1 MSNLRFFTVKNER
14 NPQEA
19 GTMPQTAQTA
29 QISNVRQM
37 VKSPILDPYFTA
49 KLQDLTSQYAEQQ
62 QAVDNT
68 KWRIAQ
74 EVNDNYS
81 EHRAIFA
88 GDKEMYYIECS
99 RIANDGLSVRIFGES
114 GETLRRWAEV
124 AATYENMPNAETF
137 LEALSFDH
145 LEKARKLA
153 RDGRIQ
159 APDHALAV
167 AVNEGLSADDMK
179 ERFDPS
185 SAPHPYDV
193 ISGHLA
199 YMADRSHWEFIKSAD
214 VLDAVLSHV
223 KGIEYIVKEYLKGEN
238 KCE

>member
-1 MSNLRFFTVKNER
+1 
-14 NPQEA
+14 
-19 GTMPQTAQTA
+19 MPQTAENTQF
-29 QISNVRQM
+29 SNVRQM
-37 VKSPILDPYFTA
+37 VKSTNLDPEFVQTLQA
-49 KLQDLTSQYAEQQ
+49 KTRQYEEATSYA
-62 QAVDNT
+62 DYH
-68 KWRIAQ
+68 KWGIAIM
-74 EVNDNYS
+74 VNDMWP
-81 EHRAIFA
+81 EHAGMFS
-88 GDKEMYYIECS
+88 GDKKSFYAECS
-99 RIANDGLSVRIFGES
+99 RVANDGLSVRIFGES
-114 GETLRRWAEV
+114 GETLRRWCDV

-137 LEALSFDH
+137 LDALSFDH

-167 AVNEGLSADDMK
+167 AVDEGLSADDMK

-214 VLDAVLSHV
+214 VRDAVMSHV
-223 KGIEYIVKEYLKGEN
+223 TAIDTMVRIYLESEEKAI
-238 KCE
+238 

>member
-1 MSNLRFFTVKNER
+1 MRL
-14 NPQEA
+14 
-19 GTMPQTAQTA
+19 
-29 QISNVRQM
+29 
-37 VKSPILDPYFTA
+37 
-49 KLQDLTSQYAEQQ
+49 YA
-62 QAVDNT
+62 
-68 KWRIAQ
+68 I
-74 EVNDNYS
+74 
-81 EHRAIFA
+81 
-88 GDKEMYYIECS
+88 
-99 RIANDGLSVRIFGES
+99 LSVRIFGES

-199 YMADRSHWEFIKSAD
+199 YMADRSHWEFIKSAEAK
-214 VLDAVLSHV
+214 DAVLALV
-223 KGIEYIVKEYLKGEN
+223 DEIDTIVQLYLATEGKA
-238 KCE
+238 K

>member
-1 MSNLRFFTVKNER
+1 MINTE
-14 NPQEA
+14 
-19 GTMPQTAQTA
+19 TA

-37 VKSPILDPYFTA
+37 VEATKLDGDFRHTIKNY
-49 KLQDLTSQYAEQQ
+49 SYQYAANQRK
-62 QAVDNT
+62 ADNT
-68 KWRIAQ
+68 KWLLAKD
-74 EVNDNYS
+74 VNEWWP
-81 EHRAIFA
+81 EHAGIFS
-88 GDKEMYYIECS
+88 GDKKSYYAEVS
-99 RIANDGLSVRIFGES
+99 RVANSCHSVNILGES
-114 GETLRRWAEV
+114 GETLRRWCDV

-137 LEALSFDH
+137 LDALSFDH

-214 VLDAVLSHV
+214 VRDAVMAHV
-223 KGIEYIVKEYLKGEN
+223 KGIEYIVKEYLEKEG
-238 KCE
+238 KVI

>member
-1 MSNLRFFTVKNER
+1 MLL
-14 NPQEA
+14 EA
-19 GTMPQTAQTA
+19 NTAQNA

-37 VKSPILDPYFTA
+37 LKSTILDPSFSDMLLFMAST
-49 KLQDLTSQYAEQQ
+49 YAEQQ
-62 QAVDNT
+62 QAADLT
-68 KWRIAQ
+68 KWNIAVS
-74 EVNDNYS
+74 VNDNYS
-81 EHRAIFA
+81 EHAGIFS
-88 GDKEMYYIECS
+88 GDKMAYFAECS
-99 RIANDGLSVRIFGES
+99 RVANAGRSVQIFGTS
-114 GETLRRWAEV
+114 GQTLRRWCEV

-214 VLDAVLSHV
+214 VRDAVMAHV

-238 KCE
+238 K

>member
-1 MSNLRFFTVKNER
+1 MPL
-14 NPQEA
+14 EA
-19 GTMPQTAQTA
+19 NTAQNT
-29 QISNVRQM
+29 QIQLVDST
-37 VKSPILDPYFTA
+37 KLDPTFTEE
-49 KLQDLTSQYAEQQ
+49 LHNLTARFVYQQ
-62 QAVDNT
+62 HAVDST
-68 KWRIAQ
+68 KWVIAGM
-74 EVNDNYS
+74 VNDMWP
-81 EHRAIFA
+81 EHAGIFS
-88 GDKEMYYIECS
+88 GNKQEFYIECS
-99 RIANDGLSVRIFGES
+99 RVANDGLSVRIFGES
-114 GETLRRWAEV
+114 GETLRRWCDV

-137 LEALSFDH
+137 LDALSFDH

-214 VLDAVLSHV
+214 VRDAVMAHV

-238 KCE
+238 K

>member
-1 MSNLRFFTVKNER
+1 
-14 NPQEA
+14 
-19 GTMPQTAQTA
+19 MPQTAENA
-29 QISNVRQM
+29 QNSNVRQM
-37 VKSPILDPYFTA
+37 VKSTNLDPEFVHFLREKTGWYLEAMGYADSA
-49 KLQDLTSQYAEQQ
+49 KWE
-62 QAVDNT
+62 
-68 KWRIAQ
+68 IAKQ
-74 EVNDNYS
+74 VNDMWP
-81 EHRAIFA
+81 EHAGMFS
-88 GDKEMYYIECS
+88 GDKKSFYVECS
-99 RIANDGLSVRIFGES
+99 RVANDGLSVRIFGES
-114 GETLRRWAEV
+114 GETLRRWCDV

-137 LEALSFDH
+137 LDALSFDH

-167 AVNEGLSADDMK
+167 AINEGLSADDMK

-214 VLDAVLSHV
+214 VRDAVMAHV

-238 KCE
+238 K